1 MTVIET
7 KQNILEILSNFQTVQ
22 MIKPN
27 YYDIPVTAFPFT
39 EDNCETFNT
48 LVCWLKA
55 SEFFHI
61 IRTKSGGIC
70 VDKSKGAKFPAYD
83 VRAAKLGVELTIRMP
98 NLNCY
103 RIQLRNSSKELFD
116 SQGNKM
122 KINGKKAFY
131 KFREICKK
139 DFNIDLDS
147 YIIKD
152 KEERKQ
158 IKDSI
163 EPAKIEFY
171 NQKMALDLL
180 FVNGKYD
187 PRTIPHVFHIDFH
200 SSYMSG
206 LVNTHPEFKP
216 VVEYIYENRK
226 KDNLYYKAI
235 LNMTFGYMQSMH
247 YGYKL
252 AHLSRDMIFDNNRR
266 IEKLTNDLIADK
278 KVVLAYNTDGI
289 WYYSSNGKPYHGE
302 GEGEGIGKWSNDHLN
317 CKIRFKSKGC
327 YEYLEDG
334 VYHPVVR
341 GLTEYDKV
349 ESDRTKWQ
357 WGDIFREDCKV
368 IEFKLE
374 GDYLSLDGII
384 KGVIDYEE
392 I

>member
-1 MTVIET
+1 MTVIEN
-7 KQNILEILSNFQTVQ
+7 KDYILEILNGFNTVK

-27 YYDIPVTAFPFT
+27 YCEIPVTAFPFT
-39 EDNCETFNT
+39 EDNVETLNT

-55 SEFFHI
+55 SEFFRI

-70 VDKSKGAKFPAYD
+70 VDKSKGARFPAFD
-83 VRAAKLGVELTIRMP
+83 IRATKLGVELTIRMP

-103 RIQLRNSSKELFD
+103 RIQLRNSSKDLFD
-116 SQGNKM
+116 TQGNKM
-122 KINGKKAFY
+122 KINGKTAFY
-131 KFREICKK
+131 KFKEICKK

-147 YIIKD
+147 YIIQD
-152 KEERKQ
+152 KEERKA
-158 IKDSI
+158 IKESI
-163 EPAKIEFY
+163 ETAKIEFY
-171 NQKMALDLL
+171 SQRQALNLL
-180 FVNGKYD
+180 FGDHNKPLTVINA
-187 PRTIPHVFHIDFH
+187 FHIDFH

-206 LVNTHPEFKP
+206 LANTHPEFRP
-216 VVEYIYENRK
+216 VVEYIYNNRK

-247 YGYKL
+247 YGYRL
-252 AHLSRDMIFDNNRR
+252 AHLSRDMIADNNRR
-266 IEKLTNDLIADK
+266 IEKLTIDLINDK
-278 KVVLAYNTDGI
+278 KAILAYNTDGI
-289 WYYSSNGKPYHGE
+289 WYYSPNGQPYHGE

-327 YEYLEDG
+327 YEFIEDG

-341 GLTEYDKV
+341 GLTDYDK
-349 ESDRTKWQ
+349 EEPDRTKWQ
-357 WGDIFREDCKV
+357 WGDIFRKDCKV

-374 GDYLSLDGII
+374 GDYLSLDGVI